1 MLLKVRNK
9 LNNFFTDKHMNEVAK
24 GTLLAFGLKVIG
36 AGLAFIFN
44 VIIARLLG
52 AEGAGLFF
60 LALSV
65 TAIGSVIGRIG
76 LDNTLLR
83 FIATHMAKGEISQV
97 KGVYLLGM
105 TMAIIASGTLALL
118 GFWLSPWIAIEI
130 FDKPTLVGP
139 LKWMSLAILPFAI
152 LNLQAESL
160 KGLKRIRDALLV
172 QSIGVPL
179 VGILLI
185 FPLTTLGGVEGSI
198 WAYLTATILVTLL
211 GLSFWLKNTMKLE
224 GEPMLYSLKTLL
236 ISCKPLFVT
245 ALMNRALLPWTPLIF
260 LGIWADNQEVG
271 IFGAVSRLAMLVSF
285 MLTSINNVLAPK
297 FAELYANNEKKVMEL
312 TAQRSALMITLLT
325 SPIFFLLIFGA
336 EWVLSLFGSEFM
348 VGAIALTILATGELI
363 NTLTGSVN
371 HFLIVTGNELIVR
384 NITVFG
390 VIIQTILCLVLI
402 PWTGIIGAA
411 IATAIAVAAINFIA
425 VYFVWK
431 KTKIIMIPFLGKLN

>member
-1 MLLKVRNK
+1 
-9 LNNFFTDKHMNEVAK
+9 MNEVAK

>member
-160 KGLKRIRDALLV
+160 KSSLPSDQENK
-172 QSIGVPL
+172 S
-179 VGILLI
+179 
-185 FPLTTLGGVEGSI
+185 T
-198 WAYLTATILVTLL
+198 
-211 GLSFWLKNTMKLE
+211 
-224 GEPMLYSLKTLL
+224 YS
-236 ISCKPLFVT
+236 PLFHS
-245 ALMNRALLPWTPLIF
+245 AHS
-260 LGIWADNQEVG
+260 Q
-271 IFGAVSRLAMLVSF
+271 
-285 MLTSINNVLAPK
+285 
-297 FAELYANNEKKVMEL
+297 KVHF
-312 TAQRSALMITLLT
+312 QIT
-325 SPIFFLLIFGA
+325 
-336 EWVLSLFGSEFM
+336 
-348 VGAIALTILATGELI
+348 
-363 NTLTGSVN
+363 
-371 HFLIVTGNELIVR
+371 
-384 NITVFG
+384 
-390 VIIQTILCLVLI
+390 
-402 PWTGIIGAA
+402 
-411 IATAIAVAAINFIA
+411 
-425 VYFVWK
+425 
-431 KTKIIMIPFLGKLN
+431 

>member
-1 MLLKVRNK
+1 
-9 LNNFFTDKHMNEVAK
+9 
-24 GTLLAFGLKVIG
+24 
-36 AGLAFIFN
+36 
-44 VIIARLLG
+44 
-52 AEGAGLFF
+52 
-60 LALSV
+60 
-65 TAIGSVIGRIG
+65 
-76 LDNTLLR
+76 
-83 FIATHMAKGEISQV
+83 
-97 KGVYLLGM
+97 
-105 TMAIIASGTLALL
+105 
-118 GFWLSPWIAIEI
+118 
-130 FDKPTLVGP
+130 
-139 LKWMSLAILPFAI
+139 
-152 LNLQAESL
+152 
-160 KGLKRIRDALLV
+160 
-172 QSIGVPL
+172 
-179 VGILLI
+179 
-185 FPLTTLGGVEGSI
+185 
-198 WAYLTATILVTLL
+198 
-211 GLSFWLKNTMKLE
+211 
-224 GEPMLYSLKTLL
+224 MLYSLKTLL

>member
-1 MLLKVRNK
+1 MRNK
-9 LNNFFTDKHMNEVAK
+9 LSDFFTEEHMNEVAK

-52 AEGAGLFF
+52 AEGVGLFF
-60 LALSV
+60 LALSF
-65 TAIGSVIGRIG
+65 TTIGSVIGRLG

-83 FIATHMAKGEISQV
+83 FIAIHMAKGEISQV

-105 TMAIIASGTLALL
+105 TMASIASGTLALL

-130 FDKPTLVGP
+130 FDKPTLVEP

-160 KGLKRIRDALLV
+160 KGLKCIRDALLV
-172 QSIGVPL
+172 QSIGIPI

-185 FPLTTLGGVEGSI
+185 FPLTKLGGVEGSI
-198 WAYLTATILVTLL
+198 WAYLIATIIVTLL
-211 GLSFWLKNTMKLE
+211 GFSFWLKNTMKLE
-224 GEPMLYSLKTLL
+224 GKPMLYSLKTLL

-245 ALMNRALLPWTPLIF
+245 ALMNRALLPWAPFIF
-260 LGIWADNQEVG
+260 LGVWADNQEVG
-271 IFGAVSRLAMLVSF
+271 IFGAVSRIAMLVSF

-312 TAQRSALMITLLT
+312 TAQRSALMITLLA
-325 SPIFFLLIFGA
+325 SPIFLLLIFGG
-336 EWVLSLFGSEFM
+336 EWVLLLFGPEFM
-348 VGAIALTILATGELI
+348 VGALALTILATGEFV
-363 NTLTGSVN
+363 NTFTGSVN
-371 HFLIVTGNELIVR
+371 HFLIVTGNELTVR
-384 NITVFG
+384 NITIFG
-390 VIIQTILCLVLI
+390 VIIQTILCLTLI

-411 IATAIAVAAINFIA
+411 IATAIAVAAINLIA

-431 KTKIIMIPFLGKLN
+431 KTKIIMIPFLGKLK